1 MRYAEVAVHAPV
13 SRRLTP
19 REGHPPP
26 GKALAASSP
35 LGGTYHYVI
44 PDSLSGAV
52 VPGSLVS
59 VPFGERTLQGIVV
72 ALSDS
77 SPVADTKDIAGL
89 VRREPVLTPVQ
100 LALVRWLSERY
111 LAPLIDAIRLCLPPG
126 LIPAAEP
133 VLDLLSQPPWPDDL
147 SAVQRALLERLRAG
161 PARWRRLRRQHPE
174 FNKPSVLKPL
184 LARGLIRR
192 QRLVVETPARPKT
205 GKTVRLLADDT
216 AIARALP
223 RLGHA
228 SKQADALAWLAS
240 TDDPLP
246 TLAAVCAGAGCG
258 EGPVRGLA
266 ARGWV
271 EITPRRELV
280 SLALPPRQVDELVAG
295 ELARS
300 AAQAR
305 ALTLLRDA
313 ASPLDAADLVQRAGV
328 SPATLRALETR
339 GYIRRLVDEPQV
351 ILTLERGAVPDRI
364 VELRGSEKQRAVL
377 EALQRNDGL
386 AWIGW
391 VYAETGATLETLRD
405 LEAAGLIHLDL
416 EEAQRDPLAG
426 RTFAP
431 DKPPVLTADQTRV
444 WAEIEKA
451 INGRATEVFLL
462 HGVTGSGKT
471 EIYLRA
477 LAKTLAEGKQGL
489 VLVPEIA
496 LTPQTVQRFASR
508 FPGQVT
514 LLHSGLSAGERFD
527 QWRKIR
533 AGEANIVVG
542 SRLALFAPLPRLG
555 LIVMDE
561 EHEPAYKQEQSP
573 RYHAR
578 EAAIE
583 LGRLT
588 GSPVILGSATPTLES
603 YHRARHGEFR
613 LLQLPQRILGSG
625 GRQPSRSLPPVQ
637 IVDMRQEL
645 RAGNSHIFSR
655 ALQSALR
662 QVLAA
667 GEQAILFLN
676 RRGAAP
682 FVLCRDCGYVV
693 SCPRCDV
700 PLTYHEPESHV
711 PVASLPSPS
720 QTTKRPAHEGEGQDG
735 GEGSITPSPHPS
747 LSPLGRGSLPP
758 SSEIGREAFRSRE
771 RGEGGEGRRS
781 PTLLCHHCGRRYPVP
796 TTCPRCGSHRIR
808 YFGAGTQ
815 RVEAAVHELFPQART
830 LRWDRDVTGPRGMH
844 EAILDRFIR
853 READVLIGTQML
865 AKGLD
870 LPLVTLVGVVAADT
884 ALYLPDFRASERTFQ
899 LLTQIAGRAGR
910 TSRGGRAI
918 VQTYTPDAYAIRAAA
933 RHDYAGFYA
942 REETFRREQGY
953 PPFRRLAKLVFVGTN
968 ELTCRREADRLARAL
983 REHLNR
989 AGEPLAA
996 LIGPAPCFFRR
1007 LRGRYRWQI
1016 VVRAA
1021 DPVALLRHFP
1031 LPRGW
1036 RVDVDPISLL

>member
-1 MRYAEVAVHAPV
+1 MMRYAEVVVHAPV
-13 SRRLTP
+13 SRRLSP
-19 REGHPPP
+19 HEGHPTP
-26 GKALAASSP
+26 GNALAVSSP
-35 LGGTYHYVI
+35 LGGTYHYAI
-44 PDSLSGAV
+44 PDSLNEEV

-59 VPFGERTLQGIVV
+59 VPFGERILQGIVI

-77 SPVADTKDIAGL
+77 TPVADTKEIVGL

-100 LALVRWLSERY
+100 LALARWLSERY
-111 LAPLIDAIRLCLPPG
+111 LAPLIDAVRLCLPPG

-133 VLDLLSQPPWPDDL
+133 VLELLSQPPWPADL
-147 SAVQRALLERLRAG
+147 TDAQRALLEHLRAG

-174 FNKPSVLKPL
+174 FDRPSVLKPL
-184 LARGLIRR
+184 VARGLIRR
-192 QRLVVETPARPKT
+192 RRLVVETLTRPKT
-205 GKTVRLLADDT
+205 GKTVRLLADEAT
-216 AIARALP
+216 IARALP
-223 RLGHA
+223 RLGHT

-258 EGPVRGLA
+258 EEPVRRLA

-280 SLALPPRQVDELVAG
+280 SLAVPPRQLDELMAG

-300 AAQAR
+300 PSQAR
-305 ALTLLRDA
+305 ALAVLREA
-313 ASPLDAADLVQRAGV
+313 ASPLDVAELARRAGV
-328 SPATLRALETR
+328 STATLRALEAK
-339 GYIRRLVDEPQV
+339 GYIRRAVEESQV
-351 ILTLERGAVPDRI
+351 ILTLPRDAVLDRI
-364 VELRGSEKQRAVL
+364 VELRGGEKQRAVL
-377 EALQRNDGL
+377 EALQRSGGI

-391 VYAETGATLETLRD
+391 VYAETGATLATLRE
-405 LEAAGLIHLDL
+405 LEAASLIHLEL
-416 EEAQRDPLAG
+416 EEEHRDPLAG

-431 DKPPVLTADQTRV
+431 DKPPVLTADQARA
-444 WAEIEKA
+444 WSEIEKA
-451 INGRATEVFLL
+451 LDGQKSAVFLL

-477 LAKTLAEGKQGL
+477 LAKVLAEGKQGL

-508 FPGQVT
+508 FPGRVT

-533 AGEANIVVG
+533 AGEADIIVG

-561 EHEPAYKQEQSP
+561 EHEPAYKQERSP

-578 EAAIE
+578 EVAIE

-588 GSPVILGSATPTLES
+588 SSLVILGSATPAMES
-603 YHRARHGEFR
+603 YYRACQGEFH
-613 LLQLPQRILGSG
+613 LLQLPRRILGSG
-625 GRQPSRSLPPVQ
+625 SGRSGATDGQARSLPPVQ
-637 IVDMRQEL
+637 VVDMRQEL

-655 ALQSALR
+655 ALQGALR
-662 QVLAA
+662 EVLSA

-676 RRGAAP
+676 RRGAAT

-700 PLTYHEPESHV
+700 PLTYHEPEGENLSSPPSV
-711 PVASLPSPS
+711 PSSRAGLSLPES
-720 QTTKRPAHEGEGQDG
+720 QRGEEKGVG
-735 GEGSITPSPHPS
+735 NALPLLSPHPT
-747 LSPLGRGSLPP
+747 LSPSGRGDGKVQLCW
-758 SSEIGREAFRSRE
+758 RED
-771 RGEGGEGRRS
+771 RRA
-781 PTLLCHHCGRRYPVP
+781 PALLCHHCGRRYPVP
-796 TTCPRCGSHRIR
+796 PVCPRCGGHRIR

-815 RVEAAVHELFPQART
+815 RVEAAVRELFPQART

-844 EAILDRFIR
+844 EAILERFIR

-884 ALYLPDFRASERTFQ
+884 ALYLPDFWASERTFQ
-899 LLTQIAGRAGR
+899 LLTQVAGRAGR
-910 TSRGGRAI
+910 TPRGGRAI
-918 VQTYTPDAYAIRAAA
+918 VQTYNPDAYAIRAAA
-933 RHDYAGFYA
+933 RHDYATFYA

-953 PPFRRLAKLVFVGTN
+953 PPFRRLAKLIFVGTN
-968 ELTCRREADRLARAL
+968 EATCRHEAARLAQDL
-983 REHLNR
+983 REHLHR
-989 AGEPLAA
+989 AGEPLSA

-1007 LRGRYRWQI
+1007 VRGKYRWQI

-1021 DPVALLRHFP
+1021 DPVALLRNFL